1 MKHCHL
7 NFSGKYKDNVECTA
21 FIDMVIKDKHTC
33 VKLNNQN
40 NMNQKGKA
48 KMKTLSDNTISDE
61 KKKRYIENNN
71 TRSENMKGEKNP
83 NFGVERSAEHCAR
96 IALGTTLAK
105 AKKRKFND
113 ELINEIKAK
122 LDDKANKISQ
132 VKLGE
137 LYGLSRTIISQINNG
152 KIKTTDKITI
162 DSVVETMQMKEEN
175 KRFTK
180 GENVSRKKRKISADT
195 VLEMIR
201 YKRLNPD
208 STAVY
213 IYKNSN
219 ELFKTEVTVD
229 QVRQYLNRRTKLKQ
243 VDFDSTDKWTE
254 YESYLNN
261 D

>member
-1 MKHCHL
+1 
-7 NFSGKYKDNVECTA
+7 
-21 FIDMVIKDKHTC
+21 
-33 VKLNNQN
+33 
-40 NMNQKGKA
+40 
-48 KMKTLSDNTISDE
+48 MKTLSDNTISDE

-71 TRSENMKGEKNP
+71 IRSENMKGPKNP
-83 NFGVERSAEHCAR
+83 NFGVERSAEHCVR

>member
-1 MKHCHL
+1 
-7 NFSGKYKDNVECTA
+7 
-21 FIDMVIKDKHTC
+21 
-33 VKLNNQN
+33 
-40 NMNQKGKA
+40 
-48 KMKTLSDNTISDE
+48 
-61 KKKRYIENNN
+61 
-71 TRSENMKGEKNP
+71 
-83 NFGVERSAEHCAR
+83 
-96 IALGTTLAK
+96 
-105 AKKRKFND
+105 
-113 ELINEIKAK
+113 
-122 LDDKANKISQ
+122 
-132 VKLGE
+132 
-137 LYGLSRTIISQINNG
+137 
-152 KIKTTDKITI
+152 
-162 DSVVETMQMKEEN
+162 MKEEN

-213 IYKNSN
+213 IYKNSI

-229 QVRQYLNRRTKLKQ
+229 QVRQYLNKRTKLKQ